1 MYRASHKQ
9 RWCSFGF
16 IDMLQIKYKKKF
28 IAQDVLVYENFDLSA
43 ISYDQDIIFLDRD
56 GVLIHDTGYISSPA
70 DVLFYEDALELFEV
84 LNRKNFLVCIVTNQS
99 GIGRGYFGWSQYEN
113 VTNRFI
119 SLIPAYC
126 RPQII
131 IAAGCS
137 PLNVGHPSFFYR
149 KPGTLM
155 LSYCMKTLLKGEMS
169 SCRSFLIGDKL
180 CDIDCAFNFSVD
192 SIYHVKTGHGSSEYP
207 LIHSKY
213 AATSNIYYYDSIS
226 ALLSM
231 DHDLSR
237 FHNV

>member
-1 MYRASHKQ
+1 
-9 RWCSFGF
+9 
-16 IDMLQIKYKKKF
+16 MLQIKYKKKF

-99 GIGRGYFGWSQYEN
+99 GVGRGYFDWSQYES

-126 RPQII
+126 RPQMI

-137 PLNVGHPSFFYR
+137 PLNAYHPSFFYR

-155 LSYCMKTLLKGEMS
+155 LNYCINTLCMGEIS
-169 SCRSFLIGDKL
+169 SRRSFFIGDKL
-180 CDIDCAFNFSVD
+180 CDIDCAFDFSID
-192 SIYHVKTGHGSSEYP
+192 YIYHVKTGHGHTEFP

-213 AATSNIYYYDSIS
+213 AAASNIYYYDSIS
-226 ALLSM
+226 ALLCR
-231 DHDLSR
+231 DHDMPWFRNIL
-237 FHNV
+237 